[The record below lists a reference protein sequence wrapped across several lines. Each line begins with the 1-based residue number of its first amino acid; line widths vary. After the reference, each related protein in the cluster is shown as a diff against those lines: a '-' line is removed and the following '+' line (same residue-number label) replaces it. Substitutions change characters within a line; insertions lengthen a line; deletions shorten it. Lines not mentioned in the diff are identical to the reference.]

1 MRPSTRVRQ
10 LLAGLLPGVLLLAG
24 SVYLSGTAFADDTT
38 VSADTL
44 RTGWDQN
51 ESGLG
56 PSSVSAPDFGQ
67 LFSTAVNGQVYAQPI
82 VVGGTVITVTENNS
96 VYGMNAATGAV
107 TWSRNVGAPWPASA
121 IGCGDLVPN
130 LGITGTPVYD
140 PASNAVF
147 FIAKVNDGP
156 DVNNPHFYLHSV
168 NPATGAER
176 AGWPVTVQG
185 SPTNNPGNTFSPK
198 TVGQRPGLLLLNG
211 VVYAGFGSECDY
223 GAYVGYVAGF
233 STTTP
238 AMTTLWSTESGSS
251 TGMAGIWQSGGG
263 LVSDGSGRILLAT
276 GNGVSPPP
284 GPGTSP
290 PGTLAESVVRLQV
303 NSDGSLA
310 ARDFFSPSDNSRLDQ
325 NDTDFGSGGP
335 MALPAGFGTTA
346 HPHLLVQTG
355 KDGRVFLLDRDNLGG
370 NSQGPGGSDASVGP
384 PVGPY
389 NGVWNHPAFWG
400 GDGGYVYQVESQGF
414 LRAFKYG
421 VNGSGLPVLS
431 SAGTS
436 ASTFGYTSGAPVVT
450 STGTTSG
457 SAIVWVVYSDG
468 ATGANGQLRAYDAV
482 PTNGR
487 LNLRY
492 SAPIGTATKFGVPAT
507 DGNRVYVG
515 TRDGNVIGFGRPTTA
530 SLTSAPTDFGNVAVG
545 TTANATVTV
554 TATRTVTIS
563 AVTTSAPFGATP
575 PALPVTLNNGQTLS
589 VPVRFAPTVAGGASG
604 TLQFTTD
611 SGNVPLNL
619 HGTGTQTGLGATP
632 STLSF
637 DTVPTGANKT
647 LSVSVTNTGT
657 SAVTITGST
666 APAAPFTATGLPVN
680 GSTLAAGASV
690 SVTVNYA
697 PTAVGNQ
704 TGSLVVASNAGS
716 VTVPLMGTAV
726 AGAAHLTIN
735 PNPVAFGAVA
745 VGQTATQIFDISNT
759 GNITL
764 TITKGAP
771 PAGVFNT
778 TTPVSEGQKLAPG
791 DIIQQSVTFSPTATG
806 AQSAVYSLT
815 GDDGQGAV
823 AVQLTG
829 TGATGTGTGA
839 TNIAAGKPTA
849 ASGSASGYAAGNA
862 TDADVNSYWESPSNA
877 FPQWLQVDL
886 GASTSVG
893 KVTLRVPPATA
904 WATRT
909 QTLSVQ
915 GSLDG
920 TTFTTVVA
928 SAGYTFNPATGN
940 SVDVLFAPTTVRYL
954 RVNVTANTG
963 WPAGQVSSFEV
974 YPTAS
979 GSGPAT
985 LSTSP
990 TSLTYAAT
998 PVNTNSDWQ
1007 MVTVTNTGTGPATLS
1022 SIAASGDFT
1031 VTSTCGASLAPGA
1044 NCVATVTFH
1053 PSAAG
1058 TRTGALTIT
1067 STASNS
1073 PTTVALSGTGAA
1085 TGSATLS
1092 ANPASVAF
1100 SATAVGTVSGASQ
1113 VTITN
1118 TGSATASVTAV
1129 AVTAQFAQTDNCAT
1143 LAPGGACT
1151 VNVTFDPTAA
1161 GNATGS
1167 LTVTSNAANS
1177 PLTVVLSGTANTTGT
1192 TNLALNKPTSAS
1204 SNTQTYTSANATD
1217 GNATT
1222 YWEST
1227 SSAFPQWLQADLG
1240 STQTVARVVL
1250 KLPPATAWA
1259 ARTQTLAI
1267 SGSTDG
1273 STFTTLVASAGYTF
1287 DPATANTVTIT
1298 FPAAGVRYLRLTFTA
1313 NTGWPAGQLSE
1324 FEGYAA

>member
-10 LLAGLLPGVLLLAG
+10 LLAALLSGVLLLAG
-24 SVYLSGTAFADDTT
+24 SVYLSGLAIADDTT
-38 VSADTL
+38 VSTDTL

-56 PSSVSAPDFGQ
+56 PSSVSASDFGK

-82 VVGGTVITVTENNS
+82 VVGGTVITATENNWI
-96 VYGMNAATGAV
+96 YGMNAATGAV
-107 TWSRNVGAPWPASA
+107 TWSRSVGASWPASA

-130 LGITGTPVYD
+130 IGITSTPVYD
-140 PASNAVF
+140 PATNALF

-176 AGWPVTVQG
+176 AGWPVTIQG
-185 SPTNNPGNTFSPK
+185 SPTNNPGNTFNPK
-198 TVGQRPGLLLLNG
+198 TAAQRAGLLLLDG
-211 VVYAGFGSECDY
+211 VVYAGFASHCDY
-223 GAYVGYVAGF
+223 GPYVGYVAGF

-238 AMTTLWSTESGSS
+238 TMTTLWSTESSSS

-276 GNGVSPPP
+276 GNGVSPAP
-284 GPGTSP
+284 GPGTAP
-290 PGTLAESVVRLQV
+290 PGNLAESVVRLQV
-303 NSDGSLA
+303 NSNGSLT
-310 ARDFFSPSDNSRLDQ
+310 ARDFFSPSNNSKLDQ
-325 NDTDFGSGGP
+325 DDTDFGSGGP

-355 KDGRVFLLDRDNLGG
+355 KDGRVYLLDRDNLGG
-370 NSQGPGGSDASVGP
+370 STQGPGGTDASVGP
-384 PVGPY
+384 PAGPY
-389 NGVWNHPAFWG
+389 NGVWGHPAFWG
-400 GDGGYVYQVESQGF
+400 GDGGYVYQVENQGF

-436 ASTFGYTSGAPVVT
+436 ASTFGYTSGSPVVT

-457 SAIVWVVYSDG
+457 SAIVWVVYSGD

-482 PTNGR
+482 PVNGQ
-487 LNLRY
+487 LHLRY
-492 SAPIGTATKFGVPAT
+492 SVPIGTAAKFAVPAT

-515 TRDGNVIGFGRPTTA
+515 TRDGNVLGFGRPTTA

-545 TTANATVTV
+545 TTANTTVTV

-563 AVTTSAPFGATP
+563 SITTSAPFGVTP
-575 PALPVTLNNGQTLS
+575 PALPVTLNTGGTLS
-589 VPVRFAPTVAGGASG
+589 MPVRFAPTVAGGANG

-619 HGTGTQTGLGATP
+619 HGTGTQPGLGATP
-632 STLSF
+632 SALSF

-647 LSVSVTNTGT
+647 LSVSITNTGT
-657 SAVTITGST
+657 SAVTITSST
-666 APAAPFTATGLPVN
+666 APTAPFTATGLPAN

-716 VTVPLMGTAV
+716 VTVSLTGTAV
-726 AGAAHLTIN
+726 TGAAHLTIT
-735 PNPVAFGAVA
+735 PNPVAFGSVA
-745 VGQTATQIFDISNT
+745 VGQSATQSFNIANT

-764 TITKGAP
+764 TITKAAP
-771 PAGVFNT
+771 PVGTFNT
-778 TTPVSEGQKLAPG
+778 TTPISEGQQLAPG
-791 DIIQQSVTFSPTATG
+791 AIIQQSVTFSPTTAG
-806 AQSAVYSLT
+806 AQSAVYNIT
-815 GDDGQGAV
+815 GNDGQGAI

-829 TGATGTGTGA
+829 TGATGTGTST
-839 TNIAAGKPTA
+839 TNIAAGKPAT
-849 ASGSASGYAAGNA
+849 ASGSQAGYPPSNA
-862 TDADVNSYWESPSNA
+862 TDADVNTYWESTNNA

-886 GASTSVG
+886 GASTTVG
-893 KVTLRVPPATA
+893 KVTLRLPPATA

-909 QTLSVQ
+909 QTLSVL

-940 SVDVLFAPTTVRYL
+940 SVDILFGPTNVRYL
-954 RVNVTANTG
+954 RLNVTANTG
-963 WPAGQVSSFEV
+963 WPASQMSSFEV
-974 YPTAS
+974 YPTVS
-979 GSGPAT
+979 GTGPAT
-985 LSTSP
+985 LSTNP
-990 TSLTYAAT
+990 TSLTFAST
-998 PVNTNSDWQ
+998 TVNTNSDWQ

-1022 SIAASGDFT
+1022 SIATSGDFT
-1031 VTSTCGASLAPGA
+1031 VNSTCGTTLAQGA

-1053 PSAAG
+1053 PTAAG

-1067 STASNS
+1067 STASNG
-1073 PTTVALSGTGAA
+1073 PTTVALSGTGAG

-1100 SATAVGTVSGASQ
+1100 GSTTVGTVSAASA
-1113 VTITN
+1113 VTVTN
-1118 TGSATASVTAV
+1118 TGTVAASVTAV
-1129 AVTAQFAQTDNCAT
+1129 SVTAQFAQTNNCAT
-1143 LAPGGACT
+1143 LAAGGTCT
-1151 VNVTFDPTAA
+1151 VNVTYNPTAA
-1161 GNATGS
+1161 GNVTGS

-1177 PLTVVLSGTANTTGT
+1177 PLTVALSGTANVTGT
-1192 TNLALNKPTSAS
+1192 TNRALNKPTSAS
-1204 SNTQTYTSANATD
+1204 SNAQTYVSANATD
-1217 GNATT
+1217 GNANT
-1222 YWEST
+1222 YWESANN
-1227 SSAFPQWLQADLG
+1227 AFPQWLQVDLG
-1240 STQTVARVVL
+1240 SAQAVARVVL
-1250 KLPPATAWA
+1250 KLPPSTAWA
-1259 ARTQTLAI
+1259 TRTQTLAI
-1267 SGSTDG
+1267 SGSADG
-1273 STFTTLVASAGYTF
+1273 STFTTIVASAGYTF

-1298 FPAAGVRYLRLTFTA
+1298 FPAASVRYLRLNFTA
-1313 NTGWPAGQLSE
+1313 NTGWSAGQVSE
-1324 FEGYAA
+1324 FEVYTA